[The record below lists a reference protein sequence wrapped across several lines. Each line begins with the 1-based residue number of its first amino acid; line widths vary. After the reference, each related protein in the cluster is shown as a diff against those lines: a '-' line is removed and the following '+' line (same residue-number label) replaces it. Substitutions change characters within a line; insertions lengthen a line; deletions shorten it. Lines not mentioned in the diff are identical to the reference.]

1 MDFSPVAP
9 RSVWTEVHVTL
20 PAARQ
25 ALPLDSSSGIRLDV
39 SFVTAQRLA
48 ALAGFLAVALGAFGA
63 HGLKATLETNGTLAV
78 WQTAALYHLVHAVVL
93 LVLAQKTAVARVPFA
108 LFGAGIVIFSGSLYT
123 LALTNVKWLGAITP
137 LGGVCLLAGWLALA
151 WRPRA

>member
-1 MDFSPVAP
+1 MNPIPS
-9 RSVWTEVHVTL
+9 
-20 PAARQ
+20 
-25 ALPLDSSSGIRLDV
+25 
-39 SFVTAQRLA
+39 QRLA

-63 HGLKATLETNGTLAV
+63 HGLQPVLEKNGTLAV

-93 LVLAQKTAVARVPFA
+93 LVLAQKAAVARVPFT
-108 LFGAGIVIFSGSLYT
+108 LFGAGIAIFSGSLYT

-151 WRPRA
+151 WKPRE